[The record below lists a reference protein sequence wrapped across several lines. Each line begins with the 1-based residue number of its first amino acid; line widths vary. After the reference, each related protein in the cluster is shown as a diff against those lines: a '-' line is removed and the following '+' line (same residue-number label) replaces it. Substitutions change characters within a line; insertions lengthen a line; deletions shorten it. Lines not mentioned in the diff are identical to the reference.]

1 MSATAFDP
9 RRAALRG
16 GSTGT
21 SPTTKETNM
30 LNRLI
35 LILTETLA
43 LIGSVAVIVA
53 GVLLMVGFT
62 G

>member
-1 MSATAFDP
+1 
-9 RRAALRG
+9 
-16 GSTGT
+16 
-21 SPTTKETNM
+21 M

>member
-1 MSATAFDP
+1 M
-9 RRAALRG
+9 L
-16 GSTGT
+16 
-21 SPTTKETNM
+21 TKETTM